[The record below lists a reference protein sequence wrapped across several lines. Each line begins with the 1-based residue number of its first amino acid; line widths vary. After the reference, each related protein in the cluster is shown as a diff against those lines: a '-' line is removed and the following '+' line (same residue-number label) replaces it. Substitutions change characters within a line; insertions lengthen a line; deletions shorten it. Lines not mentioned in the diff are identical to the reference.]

1 MKLNLLTHTSIVF
14 VNLALFDVPLCSF
27 SKYVTF
33 TFFYT
38 KYLFTNLHIEIA
50 YAYNLVNRKNIDQL
64 NFQRKKRAM
73 IRNSFGIFRKYCSD
87 ASVDMIKVLNVAE
100 KNDAAKTIANV
111 MSRGSARK
119 VLFKIFFRPGHIFCV
134 ICINVLY
141 VSYMSYDF
149 VIHVQYGSYGG
160 LFLHLLC
167 KDKLRQHAS

>member
-1 MKLNLLTHTSIVF
+1 MFHCVVLVNMSLSLL
-14 VNLALFDVPLCSF
+14 
-27 SKYVTF
+27 
-33 TFFYT
+33 FYT
-38 KYLFTNLHIEIA
+38 KYLFTNLHIEIS

-119 VLFKIFFRPGHIFCV
+119 VLFKIFFLDLVTFS
-134 ICINVLY
+134 VLF
-141 VSYMSYDF
+141 VYMY
-149 VIHVQYGSYGG
+149 
-160 LFLHLLC
+160 C
-167 KDKLRQHAS
+167 M